1 MGWWVI
7 EKVERAVGSVGIVGM
22 KTTYDGE
29 IHVDRYYTDMLNDG
43 PATSTLV
50 LQTGNSISN
59 AKRVNAPRKV
69 TTNVEK
75 PDTNVRYVIFFFPSS
90 FSELSRL
97 YSSIFVSPLLPLRY
111 SS

>member
-1 MGWWVI
+1 MRWWVI

-29 IHVDRYYTDMLNDG
+29 IHVDRYYTDTLNDG
-43 PATSTLV
+43 PATSTPAS
-50 LQTGNSISN
+50 GKPISN
-59 AKRVNAPRKV
+59 ARRVNARRKI
-69 TTNVEK
+69 TTNVER
-75 PDTNVRYVIFFFPSS
+75 PDTNVRYIIFFFPSS

-97 YSSIFVSPLLPLRY
+97 YSSISVLPLLLLRY